1 MTTTQ
6 IVLAIIIGI
15 IISILSRPLVPDR
28 QPLSLDVTVE
38 VGIIASL
45 IGMMLSYILGVNAS
59 NDSLHWLQ
67 FVVQATTV
75 LVAVIVVTITFGWP
89 RE

>member
-15 IISILSRPLVPDR
+15 IISMLSRPLVPDR